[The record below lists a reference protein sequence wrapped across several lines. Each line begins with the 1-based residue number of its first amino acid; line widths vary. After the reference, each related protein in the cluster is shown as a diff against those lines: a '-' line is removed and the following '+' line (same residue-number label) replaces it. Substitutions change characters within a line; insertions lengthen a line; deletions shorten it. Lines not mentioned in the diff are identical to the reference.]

1 MGNVVAKLTCVTVLK
16 NGSRVRVREGQAFD
30 SGSAVVKENPGLF
43 SGSVKGKVVE
53 AATAEPGE
61 VRKST
66 RVKKVSSD

>member
-1 MGNVVAKLTCVTVLK
+1 MANVVAKATCVTTLK
-16 NGSRVRVREGQAFD
+16 DGSRVRVREGQAFD
-30 SGSAVVKENPGLF
+30 SGSNVVKEKPELF
-43 SGSVKGKVVE
+43 AGSVKSKVVE